1 METVCQVF
9 DIDVPELG
17 PVPAA
22 PVPCLLCGRRDAVP
36 LNTFCL
42 NGTRFHTVRCPHDG
56 MMWLDPQPAAAFYDT
71 LYSRLYHNPG
81 LHEALLEQVTLDVH
95 GNADDRRRV
104 AALRLDQIEG
114 FAAPGRLLE
123 VGFGGGAVLIEAA
136 ARGWQAVGL
145 ELDPGCVAAM
155 NALGIPAC
163 RGELPTFEAPAA
175 SFDVVAMYSLIEHTL
190 DPLAYL
196 ARARE
201 LLRPGG
207 VLALRLPDTEPEG
220 PPASLIAH
228 VYHFDS
234 HTITLLLRRAGF
246 AVQQIDSFTLWR
258 PTRYPGALWNMNVI
272 SRRT

>member
-1 METVCQVF
+1 MQTIREVF

-17 PVPAA
+17 EVPARA
-22 PVPCLLCGRRDAVP
+22 VPCLLCGRRDGVP
-36 LNTFCL
+36 LNTFRL

-56 MMWLDPQPAAAFYDT
+56 MMWLDPQPTAAFYET
-71 LYSRLYHNPG
+71 LYGRLYHHPG
-81 LHEALLEQVTLDVH
+81 LYEALLEQVTLDVH

-104 AALRLDQIEG
+104 AALRLDQIEQ

-136 ARGWQAVGL
+136 ARGWQVVGL
-145 ELDPGCVAAM
+145 ELDQGCVDAM
-155 NALGIPAC
+155 NARGIPAY
-163 RGELPTFEAPAA
+163 RGVLPKFDAPPA
-175 SFDVVAMYSLIEHTL
+175 SFDVVAMYSVIEHTL

-201 LLRPGG
+201 LLKPGG
-207 VLALRLPDTEPEG
+207 VLVLRLPDTDPEG

-234 HTITLLLRRAGF
+234 HTIGLLLRRAGF
-246 AVQQIDSFTLWR
+246 QVQQIDSFTLWK
-258 PTRYPGALWNMNVI
+258 PTRYPGALWNMNVV
-272 SRRT
+272 SRRA